1 MCFFYWENLTTQLTL
16 LFTPKWCIAGIAPL
30 SAPLARLKSCCLTV
44 DCLCIYAN
52 YNSLFVGI
60 SDDLFPVNF
69 LIYNLVW
76 LDSVISLVTVS
87 NWILKII
94 SLYILH
100 QRCILLFCHSDLTYS
115 HKCNDFK
122 EKLSFLSSFQIES
135 TIQKVVMYF
144 WSTSLT

>member
-1 MCFFYWENLTTQLTL
+1 M
-16 LFTPKWCIAGIAPL
+16 FTPKWCIAGIAPL

-69 LIYNLVW
+69 LIHNLVW

-115 HKCNDFK
+115 HKCMILKRNC
-122 EKLSFLSSFQIES
+122 LSFQVFKLNLQY
-135 TIQKVVMYF
+135 KKLLC
-144 WSTSLT
+144 TSEAPPWLK